1 MLKNT
6 FLHIPGIG
14 AEIEKKFW
22 CKGINNWDSFNP
34 TGQGKSP
41 TKRETIVGE
50 YLLASKQ
57 HLQAGNPR
65 FFAELIPAGQHWRFF
80 PEFRKSAVFLDI
92 ETSGLDVCFGEIS
105 TIAMYDG
112 HEIFTYVNGE
122 NLDQFKTDIKGY
134 DLIISYN
141 GKCFDV
147 PFIQDYMGITLDHAH
162 IDLRYVLAGL
172 GFKGGLKRC
181 EKAMGID
188 RGDLSG
194 VDGYF
199 AVHLWN
205 DYKQTKDPKTLETLL
220 AYNVEDVVNLEIL
233 MVAAYNQNLAATPF
247 FETQRLPSPSL
258 PEIPFVP
265 HMPTVERIKRKIE
278 NYYFS

>member
-14 AEIEKKFW
+14 AETEKKFW
-22 CKGINNWDSFNP
+22 RRGICDWDSFNTTDP
-34 TGQGKSP
+34 GKVP
-41 TKRETIVGE
+41 AKKEATVYE
-50 YLLASKQ
+50 YLFTSKQ
-57 HLQAGNPR
+57 HLQDGDPR
-65 FFAELIPAGQHWRFF
+65 FFAELMPAGQHWRFF
-80 PEFRKSAVFLDI
+80 PEFRESAVFLDI

-112 HEIFTYVNGE
+112 RSIFTYVNGE
-122 NLDQFKTDIKGY
+122 NLDEFKNDIKKY
-134 DLIISYN
+134 NLIISYN
-141 GKCFDV
+141 GKSFDV

-205 DYKQTKDPKTLETLL
+205 EYKQTKDPKALETLL

-233 MVAAYNQNLAATPF
+233 MVEAYNQYLENMPF
-247 FETQRLPSPSL
+247 LETRRLPPPDL
-258 PEIPFVP
+258 PEIPFVAD
-265 HMPTVERIKRKIE
+265 MPTVERIRKKTEIY
-278 NYYFS
+278 NFF

>member
-1 MLKNT
+1 MLKNS

-14 AEIEKKFW
+14 AETEKKFW
-22 CKGINNWDSFNP
+22 GKGIRSWDSFNH
-34 TGQGKSP
+34 TGQDKSP
-41 TKRETIVGE
+41 TKKEAIIGE

-57 HLQAGNPR
+57 HLQDGDPR
-65 FFAELIPAGQHWRFF
+65 FFADLMPAGQHWRFF

-112 HEIFTYVNGE
+112 REIFTYVNGE
-122 NLDQFKTDIKGY
+122 NLDQFKTDIKKY

-147 PFIQDYMGITLDHAH
+147 PFIQDYMGITLNHAH

-205 DYKQTKDPKTLETLL
+205 DYKQTKDLKTLETLL

-247 FETQRLPSPSL
+247 SETQRLPSPSL